1 MENVLLAMEIVK
13 DYHKDDISLRCAMQI
28 DISKAFDSVQWPFLI
43 STLKALSLPNK
54 FINWIQ
60 LCVTSASF
68 SVQVNGDLEGYF
80 QSERGLRQ
88 GCSLS
93 PYLFVICMN
102 VLSKMLDDAAKKGKI
117 RYHPR
122 CKNIDFTHLCFAD
135 DLRIFTDG
143 TRSSID
149 GIIKIFEDFD
159 KMSGL
164 KISREKSVLFMAGA
178 D

>member
-1 MENVLLAMEIVK
+1 M
-13 DYHKDDISLRCAMQI
+13 
-28 DISKAFDSVQWPFLI
+28 
-43 STLKALSLPNK
+43 
-54 FINWIQ
+54 
-60 LCVTSASF
+60 
-68 SVQVNGDLEGYF
+68 NGDLAGYF

-117 RYHPR
+117 GYHPR
-122 CKNIDFTHLCFAD
+122 CKNIDLTHLCFTD
-135 DLRIFTDG
+135 DLMIITDG

-164 KISREKSVLFMAGA
+164 KISRENQCCLWLVQIREGKRYYGSSSLLRGSYLFATLVCLY
-178 D
+178 